1 MTLGVLIKPSN
12 ISTDDIYGLIDLMG
26 KSIMADDSIQNITIS
41 EDNYLKEIIP
51 LLNFEEGLIGDTDTI
66 FYDQN
71 SVYKMIY
78 CSNKN
83 FSRNIFG
90 SIFHPEGIVI
100 YGNVVIIKMDNDSKI
115 IDCIKEE
122 IVKLMI
128 NRREHKGI
136 YLKNGIYVKD
146 IIIDNRWNIKDHDI
160 SNYKKQIITIYNYH
174 IIMISKNNCILLD
187 NEEKYIFALLDDKR
201 KVIVDFSEGEFEML
215 KKISEIPELIIES
228 FDNPK
233 NPYVI
238 LKQAFSNLN

>member
-1 MTLGVLIKPSN
+1 MTIGVLIKPSN

-26 KSIMADDSIQNITIS
+26 KSIMSNESIQNINIS
-41 EDNYLKEIIP
+41 EENYLKEIIP

-66 FYDQN
+66 FYDQK
-71 SVYKMIY
+71 SVYKMIF

-83 FSRNIFG
+83 FSRNILG
-90 SIFHPEGIVI
+90 SIFHPEGVVI
-100 YGNVVIIKMDNDSKI
+100 YGNVVIIKMDNDNKI
-115 IDCIKEE
+115 IDCVKED

-146 IIIDNRWNIKDHDI
+146 ITIDNRWNIKDHDI
-160 SNYKKQIITIYNYH
+160 SSYKKQILAIYNYH
-174 IIMISKNNCILLD
+174 IIIISKNNCILLD
-187 NEEKYIFALLDDKR
+187 NEEKYIFALLDEKR
-201 KVIVDFSEGEFEML
+201 KVIVDFSNEEFEML
-215 KKISEIPELIIES
+215 KKTKELVIES

-233 NPYVI
+233 NPYTV